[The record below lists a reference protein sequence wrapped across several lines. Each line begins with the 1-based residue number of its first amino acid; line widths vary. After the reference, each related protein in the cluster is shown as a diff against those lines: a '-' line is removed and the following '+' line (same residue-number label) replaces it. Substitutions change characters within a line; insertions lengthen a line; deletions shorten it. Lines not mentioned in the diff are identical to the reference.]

1 MATGEFSCPSTR
13 IPSDSEDD
21 NTIEMNA
28 DGDGQEDKSDEK
40 KNSSTSSRGTRR
52 KRENISGALMS
63 FINVYA
69 ESTKKRNEILE
80 HKLDSSSSTTSS
92 TNEDIVVHSV
102 ENDRDEE
109 LLNQC
114 FEILNAM
121 DEIDGDSYSKALKL
135 LHDDVS
141 WRKLFL
147 RMPEKRKLDFIRSL

>member
-21 NTIEMNA
+21 NTTEMNA

-63 FINVYA
+63 FIDVYA

-80 HKLDSSSSTTSS
+80 HT
-92 TNEDIVVHSV
+92 H
-102 ENDRDEE
+102 
-109 LLNQC
+109 Q
-114 FEILNAM
+114 
-121 DEIDGDSYSKALKL
+121 
-135 LHDDVS
+135 
-141 WRKLFL
+141 
-147 RMPEKRKLDFIRSL
+147 

>member
-13 IPSDSEDD
+13 IPSNSEDD
-21 NTIEMNA
+21 NTTEMNA

-63 FINVYA
+63 FIDVYA

-80 HKLDSSSSTTSS
+80 HKLLGSSSTTSS
-92 TNEDIVVHSV
+92 TNEDIVVRSV

-114 FEILNAM
+114 FEILNTM

-141 WRKLFL
+141 
-147 RMPEKRKLDFIRSL
+147 